1 MKNLFLFGLITLLL
15 SSCFGD
21 KKSAIGTTFND
32 SSFVNKSFS
41 GNKINFMDISSPCNY
56 TSKEALAKL
65 YNTSEDK
72 VVLIGGNAQSKT
84 CTIRIQLSEEEFD
97 YITGAIHFF
106 EEANKR
112 SDGTTWEDDWQ
123 LQKGM
128 SRSAQWISNMG
139 KAAMYKNAKRE
150 LLVKFDEYTMS
161 VIAPGSA
168 FNKTEK
174 ALDRDYEKIAVAMA
188 KNTPLF

>member
-1 MKNLFLFGLITLLL
+1 MKNLFLFSLMILLL

-21 KKSAIGTTFND
+21 KKSAIGTNFND
-32 SSFVNKSFS
+32 SSFVNISFS
-41 GNKINFMDISSPCNY
+41 GNKMNFADINSPCNY

-65 YNTSEDK
+65 YNTSEEK
-72 VVLIGGNAQSKT
+72 VILIGGNAQSKT
-84 CTIRIQLSEEEFD
+84 CTIRIQLSDQEFD
-97 YITGAIHFF
+97 YITGAIHFY

-123 LQKGM
+123 LQKGI
-128 SRSAQWISNMG
+128 SKSAQWISNMG

-161 VIAPGSA
+161 VVAPGSA
-168 FNKTEK
+168 FNEK
-174 ALDRDYEKIAVAMA
+174 EKELNRDYEKIAVAIA

>member
-1 MKNLFLFGLITLLL
+1 MKNLLLFGAMILLL

-21 KKSAIGTTFND
+21 KKSAIGTNFND
-32 SSFVNKSFS
+32 SSFVNKSFD
-41 GNKINFMDISSPCNY
+41 GNKLSFAEISSPCNY

-65 YNTSEDK
+65 YDTSEDR
-72 VVLIGGNAQSKT
+72 VILIGNAQSKT

-97 YITGAIHFF
+97 YITGAIHFY

-112 SDGTTWEDDWQ
+112 ADGTTWVDDWQ
-123 LQKGM
+123 LQKGI
-128 SRSAQWISNMG
+128 SRSAQWVSDLG
-139 KAAMYKNAKRE
+139 KGAMYKSAKRE
-150 LLVKFDEYTMS
+150 LWVKFDQYTMS

-168 FNKTEK
+168 FNQTEK
-174 ALDRDYEKIAVAMA
+174 ALDRDYQKIAIAMA